1 MATLKGLSFPLRF
14 TKRGALA
21 VTTGIDKI
29 KENIRAIV
37 LTTVGERLMRPN
49 VGTLGQTVVFQNMD
63 EGQIST
69 LSFHLKSGI
78 ELGESRVIVLDLD
91 ISQQDQDGRLVVN
104 IMFKLDTQTEY
115 EDLVIEI

>member
-49 VGTLGQTVVFQNMD
+49 VGTLGQTAVFQNMD

-69 LSFHLKSGI
+69 LSFHLKSGM
-78 ELGESRVIVLDLD
+78 DLD